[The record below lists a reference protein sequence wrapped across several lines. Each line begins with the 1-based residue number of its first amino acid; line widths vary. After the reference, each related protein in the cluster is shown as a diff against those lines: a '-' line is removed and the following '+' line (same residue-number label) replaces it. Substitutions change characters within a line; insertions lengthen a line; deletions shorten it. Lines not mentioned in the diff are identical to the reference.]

1 MLAPDM
7 FMQMC
12 ELATADNISILP
24 GKESSLVDPGD
35 IRITA
40 ENSGHGIR
48 SKHACMI
55 TGRGASLWPMH
66 LGDITLKRASIP
78 QTRFHTSNVREPAS
92 SASLLISA
100 AVAPSRIRPALDVA
114 TIEWL
119 SA

>member
-66 LGDITLKRASIP
+66 LGDITLNRASIP
-78 QTRFHTSNVREPAS
+78 QRCFHTSNVREL
-92 SASLLISA
+92 ASLLISA